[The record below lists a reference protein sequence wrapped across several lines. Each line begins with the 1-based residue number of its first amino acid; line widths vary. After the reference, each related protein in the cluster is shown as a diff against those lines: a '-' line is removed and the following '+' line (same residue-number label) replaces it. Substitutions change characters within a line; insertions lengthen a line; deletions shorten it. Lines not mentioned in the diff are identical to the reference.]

1 MMTRILW
8 LSLPCSST
16 PSQISTVFLFVLSS
30 TLYMKNISWLNASCL
45 SNLGTDPFKYYSPL
59 KCPAVIS
66 AEPITPPLPL
76 LTSPRIYI
84 FFISLFLFFY
94 FISILFYSFLFSL
107 YSYPYL
113 YHSFFSFSISFSF
126 SLIPLALCRHPLF
139 IVLSLSLLFY
149 KILLYSTPPF
159 YHYYIFYI
167 LLCYS
172 YYFFISSFFILIAYS
187 AC

>member
-66 AEPITPPLPL
+66 AEPITPPLT
-76 LTSPRIYI
+76 LTDITEDLYI
-84 FFISLFLFFY
+84 FYISISIFLFYFYSILFFSFLSLFLSLPLSLFLFFLY
-94 FISILFYSFLFSL
+94 FFFFLFDPISIMSA
-107 YSYPYL
+107 
-113 YHSFFSFSISFSF
+113 SI
-126 SLIPLALCRHPLF
+126 IYCP
-139 IVLSLSLLFY
+139 I
-149 KILLYSTPPF
+149 
-159 YHYYIFYI
+159 
-167 LLCYS
+167 
-172 YYFFISSFFILIAYS
+172 FILIIL
-187 AC
+187 